1 MQEMYSISISHQMTE
16 PRIQS
21 KEVEMIVMRRQ
32 DQLTEGEVVDK
43 VQEEEEED
51 QEEDMETEILKLQGL
66 MLREILIPMTQDQKE
81 EEMLVEEESMKVL
94 IEETVLEEAIGV
106 VERRV
111 MVNLF
116 QMVKTMLKMLQ
127 SKEKNKKFRLNQK
140 SSMKLLDNLMKILL
154 KLDPLQALRQPEK
167 LKVLKMQKS

>member
-1 MQEMYSISISHQMTE
+1 MYSISISHQMTE

-106 VERRV
+106 VERMV

>member
-1 MQEMYSISISHQMTE
+1 MYSISISHQMTE